1 MCYAIMSFQFLIL
14 KQLIVLIRGVLPTLW
29 GRVISWKFPEADA
42 IFSIVLMF
50 LRHKRKSLNLDLDLK
65 FS

>member
-1 MCYAIMSFQFLIL
+1 MSFQFLIL
-14 KQLIVLIRGVLPTLW
+14 EQLIVLIRGVLPTLW
-29 GRVISWKFPEADA
+29 ERMISWKFPEVVA

-50 LRHKRKSLNLDLDLK
+50 LHHKRKSLNLDLDVK